1 MTGEHE
7 KYRQY
12 AAEAQAQADMA
23 ISDRDKA
30 SWLKIAQSWLQM
42 LPQRSPTAEER
53 FEADVRERGT
63 GQDRS
68 DASN

>member
-1 MTGEHE
+1 MTDKQD

-12 AAEAQAQADMA
+12 AAEAQAQAEMA
-23 ISDRDKA
+23 ISERDKA

-42 LPQRSPTAEER
+42 LPHRNPTAEER
-53 FEADVRERGT
+53 FETEVRERGT
-63 GQDRS
+63 GQGSS